1 VHDLRKKVISLVD
14 VGARREVAQKAQVCL
29 GFCRSHV
36 YDGCT
41 TLQRRET
48 TMKKTILLP
57 IIFLAACGGE
67 RIVYVEAT
75 TTTPPAAEEPADTTV
90 PPTTT
95 AEAPTSET
103 RPTLAP
109 YEEPPMNGYQPDVY
123 LDMVREDTPLWYY
136 SYTDDVL
143 INLAVGICDSL
154 DQGFA
159 IDRLLVEVMLM
170 VSEVDPTLNE
180 SIGLWMRH
188 VVRYVCPEH
197 FGQIEALAG

>member
-1 VHDLRKKVISLVD
+1 MV
-14 VGARREVAQKAQVCL
+14 
-29 GFCRSHV
+29 
-36 YDGCT
+36 
-41 TLQRRET
+41 
-48 TMKKTILLP
+48 MKKIILLP
-57 IIFLAACGGE
+57 ILFLAACGGE

-75 TTTPPAAEEPADTTV
+75 TTQPPVAEEPVETTAA
-90 PPTTT
+90 PTTT
-95 AEAPTSET
+95 TEAPTPET

-123 LDMVREDTPLWYY
+123 LDMVRSDTPLWYY

-143 INLAVGICDSL
+143 INLGVGICDSL
-154 DQGFA
+154 DQGIA

-170 VSEVDPTLNE
+170 VADVDPALND
-180 SIGLWMRH
+180 SIGLYMRY